1 MLRQSRLC
9 FSAVHAPKLA
19 YTLSGANGFVWSF
32 ANGCQYNKP
41 TAKTQL
47 SVLLLSGDTEVS
59 ATKPPDYKAACFLRL
74 LNSSAALCQEDEG
87 QPSDPRPGFKNNYVV
102 NAIEIVNLL
111 TDALVCW
118 NRSYRGL
125 SIILGQF
132 VSFTQKCCHKRSN
145 TPVFDLMLG
154 RRQKG

>member
-32 ANGCQYNKP
+32 ANGRQYNKP
-41 TAKTQL
+41 TGKTQL

-74 LNSSAALCQEDEG
+74 LNSSTALCQEEEG
-87 QPSDPRPGFKNNYVV
+87 QPSDLRPGFKNNC
-102 NAIEIVNLL
+102 I
-111 TDALVCW
+111 C
-118 NRSYRGL
+118 S
-125 SIILGQF
+125 
-132 VSFTQKCCHKRSN
+132 
-145 TPVFDLMLG
+145 
-154 RRQKG
+154 